1 VAAPQGTH
9 LRDLRRAEAI
19 VEEEV
24 ARFQEWWQSLD
35 VVPVIAA
42 LRQRA
47 EEIRQR
53 ELERTLRRLPDLSP
67 EERQRIEAMTMAIVN
82 KLLHRPIA
90 RLKDGADIALYREV
104 LSDLFGLS
112 SEQPRK

>member
-1 VAAPQGTH
+1 
-9 LRDLRRAEAI
+9 
-19 VEEEV
+19 
-24 ARFQEWWQSLD
+24 
-35 VVPVIAA
+35 
-42 LRQRA
+42 
-47 EEIRQR
+47 
-53 ELERTLRRLPDLSP
+53 
-67 EERQRIEAMTMAIVN
+67 MAIVN